1 MIAGHFALGVRTEP
15 ALPYETDFLR
25 VLCPPYPG
33 MKSKKRSKPSLNI
46 KAVGGI
52 PWRSDRVKQKSQ
64 RVSGSDEKFPLNI
77 SPMNARSDVILHSK
91 RVVPSHSAQG
101 SVTNEKTMENDAN
114 IKVKGIYHL
123 INSIDIIDVSNNVDQ
138 VSEKDI
144 DCDAANFYPNYLFSK
159 TSVKSQSTRESI
171 NLITP
176 VTSVE
181 KSNYIDLVS
190 NTSDLHGVSPHTI
203 MY

>member
-1 MIAGHFALGVRTEP
+1 
-15 ALPYETDFLR
+15 
-25 VLCPPYPG
+25 
-33 MKSKKRSKPSLNI
+33 MKSNKRSKPSLNI

-52 PWRSDRVKQKSQ
+52 PWRSNRVKQHSQ
-64 RVSGSDEKFPLNI
+64 RVSDSDAKFPLKI
-77 SPMNARSDVILHSK
+77 SPTNIRSDVVSYSE
-91 RVVPSHSAQG
+91 RVVPSHSAQC
-101 SVTNEKTMENDAN
+101 SVTNEKTMEHDAN

-144 DCDAANFYPNYLFSK
+144 DRDVANFYPNDRFSK
-159 TSVKSQSTRESI
+159 TSVKPQSTWESI
-171 NLITP
+171 NVITP

-190 NTSDLHGVSPHTI
+190 NTSDLHGVSPCNI
-203 MY
+203 MF